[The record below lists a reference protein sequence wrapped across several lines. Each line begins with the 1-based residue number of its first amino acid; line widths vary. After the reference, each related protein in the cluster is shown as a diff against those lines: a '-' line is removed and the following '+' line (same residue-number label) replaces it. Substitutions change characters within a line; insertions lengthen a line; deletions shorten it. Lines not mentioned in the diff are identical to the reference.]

1 MFLTR
6 VDPARPGLEPPRD
19 KRWFGRAACRD
30 ADRRLFFE
38 PEGEGAKPRARRIRA
53 AKAVCADCPVRR
65 ECLLFALA
73 KPERYGI
80 WGGFTSWERATLKH
94 RRPVR
99 PAPAGRSDPRGP
111 RRRGSGDA
119 GS

>member
-6 VDPARPGLEPPRD
+6 VDPPLQDLETPRD
-19 KRWFGRAACRD
+19 KSWFGRAACRE

-38 PEGEGAKPRARRIRA
+38 PEGEGAGPRARRIRS
-53 AKAVCADCPVRR
+53 AKAVCAECPVRR

-73 KPERYGI
+73 TPERYGI
-80 WGGFTSWERATLKH
+80 WGGFTSRERATLKH

-99 PAPAGRSDPRGP
+99 PAPAGRSDRRGP
-111 RRRGSGDA
+111 
-119 GS
+119 